1 MADMT
6 APIVL
11 LSEQQQQWLDS
22 ATENHWL
29 RRIDF
34 QEISH
39 LQMGVASGG
48 FGIVHAGKWRG
59 MPVAIK
65 VLFSLADFIQEV
77 QIHRAVQDFE
87 NVVKF
92 FGVTRMR
99 GNGDYGMVLQF
110 AGRGSLRDYLSKH
123 FDKLDWTKK
132 LRLARDVASGINFI
146 HLENICH
153 HDLHSRNVLID
164 DKGKALITDFGLS
177 RYLNKELSN
186 NGVRGVVPYI
196 SPERLKNAPF
206 DKSSDIYSLGVIM
219 WELTSGYP
227 PFDRDGENYML
238 AFHIT
243 TGTREKVIPGTP
255 VEYSELYQ
263 KCWDGEPSNRP
274 SLSSILD
281 ILDNLLANRTN
292 GGGSVNDGSAR
303 RLEDSHGPPH
313 SLPTVTQTAVISSEP
328 LRKSA
333 PIASK
338 LPAIETTF
346 EGQPSKPIANI
357 SPLVP
362 KHNLSRNY
370 PVIVT
375 NPDASNTVDIVDRM
389 HGLRVEAG
397 PLITPARPVW
407 MQTPG
412 IPNGGMAARH
422 IHSNSPKLPI
432 TPPQQSPVK
441 TTPRAGHPL
450 NDPSGARQS
459 PKNANVSPT
468 IPEMGGGGLESMAE
482 MGSPSVM
489 LLGLSPMPQPR
500 PHQFYAQQ
508 QQHQQQQQ
516 QQGFH
521 VNQCQ
526 HPFPQPYPPQP
537 MYPPQHQQH
546 QQQYPQLYP
555 PYPYPGNGQARP
567 VHPDPA
573 VYPGFG
579 QVNVPLQAYPPAS
592 ISTTAPSRQ
601 NTASSSGRVN
611 SNNNWIPLDGKTRI
625 REFFMASLKKSL
637 DAVQWHLDHG
647 ADVMERYDSMSGRTP
662 LHAAAVSS
670 SLEVMTLLCEAA
682 GSRLNLNE
690 EDDSGQTP
698 LHLMTHYGTN
708 DSFPMLDYMLEKG
721 ANPNAQDSERR
732 TPLMTALTLNDN
744 GQLVETLLDYGAD
757 PTIMYLNNNALAE
770 AAIRLRYECVKVL
783 LETDLSMSEP
793 QSLDHAIDSCYRL
806 TDTKNQNRG
815 LILNLLVRW
824 RSNAEGVHR
833 RRTLATL
840 IAARSMQLGPRRINR
855 QRLARQ
861 VLESTES
868 LVHHQ
873 GRTAY

>member
-1 MADMT
+1 
-6 APIVL
+6 
-11 LSEQQQQWLDS
+11 
-22 ATENHWL
+22 
-29 RRIDF
+29 
-34 QEISH
+34 
-39 LQMGVASGG
+39 
-48 FGIVHAGKWRG
+48 

-110 AGRGSLRDYLSKH
+110 AGRGSLRDYLSKN
-123 FDKLDWTKK
+123 FDKLDWTNK

-146 HLENICH
+146 HMENICH

-164 DKGKALITDFGLS
+164 DKGRALITDFGLS
-177 RYLNKELSN
+177 RYLNKDHSN

-227 PFDRDGENYML
+227 PFDRDGENFML

-255 VEYSELYQ
+255 VDYSDLYQ
-263 KCWDGEPSNRP
+263 RCWDGEPSNRP
-274 SLSSILD
+274 PLSFILD
-281 ILDNLLANRTN
+281 TLDNLLMNRSN
-292 GGGSVNDGSAR
+292 GPGYNTHVQPKVYVHTG
-303 RLEDSHGPPH
+303 EDSHGPPH
-313 SLPTVTQTAVISSEP
+313 SLPTQTQTAVISTGP

-338 LPAIETTF
+338 LPVIETTF
-346 EGQPSKPIANI
+346 EGHLTKPVANI

-362 KHNLSRNY
+362 KHNLSRIH
-370 PVIVT
+370 PIVAT
-375 NPDASNTVDIVDRM
+375 NPDTDNTVDIVADRLQ
-389 HGLRVEAG
+389 GFRVNDDAGERPAG
-397 PLITPARPVW
+397 PPITPARPVW
-407 MQTPG
+407 MQQTPG
-412 IPNGGMAARH
+412 TPNGGVGARH
-422 IHSNSPKLPI
+422 IRPSSPKLPI

-441 TTPRAGHPL
+441 TTPRTGYSL
-450 NDPSGARQS
+450 TDPPGSRHS
-459 PKNANVSPT
+459 PKNANV
-468 IPEMGGGGLESMAE
+468 
-482 MGSPSVM
+482 
-489 LLGLSPMPQPR
+489 
-500 PHQFYAQQ
+500 
-508 QQHQQQQQ
+508 
-516 QQGFH
+516 
-521 VNQCQ
+521 
-526 HPFPQPYPPQP
+526 
-537 MYPPQHQQH
+537 
-546 QQQYPQLYP
+546 
-555 PYPYPGNGQARP
+555 NGHARP
-567 VHPDPA
+567 AHPDPS
-573 VYPGFG
+573 YPGFTPA
-579 QVNVPLQAYPPAS
+579 NNPLQNYTPVPIPSTMPAR
-592 ISTTAPSRQ
+592 T
-601 NTASSSGRVN
+601 NTAGSSGRVN

-625 REFFMASLKKSL
+625 REFFMASLKRSL

-647 ADVMERYDSMSGRTP
+647 ADVMERYENMSGRTP
-662 LHAAAVSS
+662 LHAAAMSS

-708 DSFPMLDYMLEKG
+708 DSYPLLDYMLEKG

-757 PTIMYLNNNALAE
+757 PTILYLNNNALAE
-770 AAIRLRYECVKVL
+770 AAIRLRY
-783 LETDLSMSEP
+783 DMSEP
-793 QSLDHAIDSCYRL
+793 QSLDHAIDGCYRL

-824 RSNAEGVHR
+824 RSNAEGIHR
-833 RRTLATL
+833 RRTLAML
-840 IAARSMQLGPRRINR
+840 ITTRSMQLGPRRINR
-855 QRLARQ
+855 HRLARQ
-861 VLESTES
+861 VLEISES
-868 LVHHQ
+868 LHHQ
-873 GRTAY
+873 GRRTP